1 MPRAQNRSGKGSIL
15 LWRRYS
21 FPIFL
26 LFIYGWASQ
35 MKLHLTGDILLCHCM
50 ATVLWRH
57 IRQSSFTVNNISY
70 GYIYVLQYSDVK
82 KKSIWKLFYSW
93 CTHNVH
99 CKFYGNITTSSTG
112 TCCESEYHA
121 PNTLSPNTHV
131 VNVHCTLYSTCT
143 KLIELEPNT
152 ILGWNLLVVLCLHCT
167 MYSAVYKL
175 QPKHWTGIQ
184 QHVVLKPS
192 RMFWGTET
200 CSLEHVML
208 YRSQHVVVGRTKH
221 NVIDSNKMLY
231 YRNAGELY
239 WSWNINCPML
249 YRNPTTCCNNATH
262 TCCCK

>member
-1 MPRAQNRSGKGSIL
+1 M
-15 LWRRYS
+15 LWKR
-21 FPIFL
+21 
-26 LFIYGWASQ
+26 
-35 MKLHLTGDILLCHCM
+35 
-50 ATVLWRH
+50 
-57 IRQSSFTVNNISY
+57 IS
-70 GYIYVLQYSDVK
+70 
-82 KKSIWKLFYSW
+82 
-93 CTHNVH
+93 CTQHP
-99 CKFYGNITTSSTG
+99 
-112 TCCESEYHA
+112 ESEHA
-121 PNTLSPNTHV
+121 CCK
-131 VNVHCTLYSTCT
+131 CTLYSTCT

-175 QPKHWTGIQ
+175 QPKHWTGIQQHVLIEHTSYSGIQ